1 MLHMRG
7 GSEDVLAVVT
17 QIVASVG
24 GRGRGNWF
32 NAGAPEAAADPL
44 IADSSCLGES

>member
-1 MLHMRG
+1 L
-7 GSEDVLAVVT
+7 VLADVE
-17 QIVASVG
+17 
-24 GRGRGNWF
+24 NWF